1 MKKKQIWIIVGIIVA
16 GVLVWWLFFASN
28 KATAP
33 DGSDNGETSEVLP
46 QDDPNQPLPE
56 GSATNQLPNGDG
68 LAVLAQQA
76 GSFVTVDNYKL
87 SKPGFVV
94 IHVANVEDAPGAII
108 GKSGLLQA
116 GSGQD
121 LEITAKIETGKTYI
135 AMLHY
140 DNGDKKFDATTDLAA
155 TSKDQAIMVTFQA
168 Q

>member
-1 MKKKQIWIIVGIIVA
+1 MKKKQIWIIVAIIVA
-16 GVLVWWLFFASN
+16 GVLVWWFFFGSN
-28 KATAP
+28 QATAP
-33 DGSDNGETSEVLP
+33 DGSSNGEVSEILP
-46 QDDPNQPLPE
+46 QDDSNQPLPE
-56 GSATNQLPNGDG
+56 GSATNQLPNADG

-76 GSFVTVDNYKL
+76 GNFVTVDNYKL

-121 LEITAKIETGKTYI
+121 LEINAKIEAGKTYI
-135 AMLHY
+135 GMLHY
-140 DNGDKKFDATTDLAA
+140 DNGDKKFDATTDTAA
-155 TSKDQAIMVTFQA
+155 TSEGEAIMVSFQA